1 MKITKTVGQCPFC
14 DVDTHINAGE
24 VHLVEDKTSPVVSIY
39 RRIIKDDGSVE
50 TLNDFE
56 IFADGT
62 VNVAPWALLDYNKKV
77 ENKPDI
83 TYLQVVGNVS
93 ALCILY
99 GNVMGMDNSI
109 FPDNIRKLLLAELD
123 IIKDRPIQHNIV
135 QIGEDEEISTALSL
149 TFDESDHTLI
159 LQKSECNDNFCKI
172 EDDDRFVFSKVTIG
186 SENGCPDGFILN
198 DGGIIFDSNKSLDC
212 FTFSAIVD
220 KATLIGRGFMKIYIH
235 NVKDHNT
242 FNEHIGDI
250 INYESRKEQ

>member
-14 DVDTHINAGE
+14 EINEEEIGSSTNK
-24 VHLVEDKTSPVVSIY
+24 DSPIVNIY
-39 RRIIKDDGSVE
+39 RKIIKDDGSVE

-56 IFADGT
+56 IFADGSI
-62 VNVAPWALLDYNKKV
+62 NVAPYAILDYNRKIA
-77 ENKPDI
+77 NRLTDL
-83 TYLQVVGNVS
+83 TYLQIIGNIAS
-93 ALCILY
+93 FCKLYDDIKHKENINDILD
-99 GNVMGMDNSI
+99 MARKSI
-109 FPDNIRKLLLAELD
+109 LRGVNF
-123 IIKDRPIQHNIV
+123 IKECHIQHNIV

-172 EDDDRFVFSKVTIG
+172 ENDDRFVFSKVTIG
-186 SENGCPDGFILN
+186 SENSCPDGFILN
-198 DGGIIFDSNKSLDC
+198 DGGIIFDSNKSLDR

-220 KATLIGRGFMKIYIH
+220 KATLIGRSFMKIYIH

-250 INYESRKEQ
+250 INYETGRI